1 MCFWTCFHACSCKY
15 LKMYISE
22 NLYINEF
29 VCICTLR
36 WWIDMLSRY
45 RHRCCRRCLFSSRFF
60 FVMLDFDLISNFLS
74 SSRFSVFSCA
84 LENVLLALAFTVI
97 HYTNMLPS
105 MMFCIL
111 GDVMDGT
118 KTGHERLRYRLPT
131 MIFECSDVFPFVSR
145 LW

>member
-1 MCFWTCFHACSCKY
+1 MCFERVYMHAVV
-15 LKMYISE
+15 
-22 NLYINEF
+22 NL
-29 VCICTLR
+29 CICTSGK
-36 WWIDMLSRY
+36 ICTSMSSHVSAHCVDEQT
-45 RHRCCRRCLFSSRFF
+45 CCRGIDIDVVVAVCSLFCVFN
-60 FVMLDFDLISNFLS
+60 VMLDFDLISNSLS
-74 SSRFSVFSCA
+74 SSRFAVFSCA
-84 LENVLLALAFTVI
+84 LENVTLALAFTVI

-131 MIFECSDVFPFVSR
+131 MIFECSNVVSFVSR